1 MALKKEVIFAGTFD
15 PFTLGHLAVVKKA
28 LKTFNK
34 VIILLAINDKKKPTY
49 SLKERMKFI
58 KLSIKGIK
66 GVSVDYTDGYVVDYA
81 KKHHIKIL
89 IRGIRNEK
97 DYEYETKMSKV
108 NQKLAPDIMTMAI
121 NVSERYKH
129 ISSSK
134 VRLLK
139 QKGEDVSPYVNK
151 AIIKYL

>member
-15 PFTLGHLAVVKKA
+15 PFTLGHLAVVKQA

-49 SLKERMKFI
+49 SIKDRMKFI
-58 KLSIKGIK
+58 KLSVKGMK
-66 GVSVDYTDGYVVDYA
+66 GVEVDYTDGYVVDYA
-81 KKHHIKIL
+81 KKHHINIL

-97 DYEYETKMSKV
+97 DYEYESKMSKI
-108 NQKLAPDIMTMAI
+108 NQKLAPDIMTLAL
-121 NVSERYKH
+121 NVSERYQH

-134 VRLLK
+134 VRELK
-139 QKGEDVSPYVNK
+139 QKGEDLSPYVNK